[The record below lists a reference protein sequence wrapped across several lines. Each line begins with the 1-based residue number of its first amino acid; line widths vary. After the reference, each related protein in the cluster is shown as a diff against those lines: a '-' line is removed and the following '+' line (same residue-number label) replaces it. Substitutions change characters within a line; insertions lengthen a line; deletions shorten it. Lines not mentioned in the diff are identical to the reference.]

1 MKRIRDLIRDES
13 GLETLEYAIIGAI
26 IIAIALLL
34 YGSGWGGSLKNSMQ
48 NSAASSTS
56 VTL

>member
-13 GLETLEYAIIGAI
+13 GLETLEYAIVAAI
-26 IIAIALLL
+26 IIAVAFLV
-34 YGSGWGGSLKNSMQ
+34 YGSGWGGGIQNLMQ
-48 NSAASSTS
+48 NAAASSSS